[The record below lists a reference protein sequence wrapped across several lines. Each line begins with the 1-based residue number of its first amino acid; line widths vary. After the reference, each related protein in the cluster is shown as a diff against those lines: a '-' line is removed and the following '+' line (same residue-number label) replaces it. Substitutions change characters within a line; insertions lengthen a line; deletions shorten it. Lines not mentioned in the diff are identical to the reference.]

1 MGLDFN
7 TNGLGKVLDALK
19 NNIMRNTHV
28 ATFGIVRETN
38 DDVAYVEFIPV
49 IDKNN
54 TTNVMCF
61 NASPFALEVGDLV
74 IVIFMDRNY
83 RQNVKQYLANKALSE
98 LTTNDILHSIEYGV
112 IVSKV
117 GAEITDN
124 KYPINWSSSFS
135 SNTLSQTLTMSDGS
149 TLTNSVSI
157 TFDAPVTSV
166 NGKTGAVVLTLED
179 LGDFPPVVFSGS
191 YNDLYDKPTVYQETV
206 QGDMLSHVFN
216 NITPQLQTNTPDA
229 SEYSY
234 WYKINETN
242 GLQQRSNN
250 DIIILDD
257 NEEETLL
264 KGTQFLLKGD
274 K

>member
-1 MGLDFN
+1 MAFDFN
-7 TNGLGKVLDALK
+7 INGLGKVLDALK

-28 ATFGIVRETN
+28 ATFGIVKETN
-38 DDVAYVEFIPV
+38 DDVAYVEFLPI

-61 NASPFALEVGDLV
+61 NASPFALEVNDLV

-83 RQNVKQYLANKALSE
+83 RQNVKQYLADKALSE
-98 LTTNDILHSIEYGV
+98 LNIGDILHSMEYGV
-112 IVSKV
+112 IISKV

-124 KYPINWSSSFS
+124 KYPNKWTSSFS
-135 SNTLSQTLTMSDGS
+135 NGTLSQTLTMSDGS
-149 TLTNSVSI
+149 TLSNSVSI
-157 TFDAPVTSV
+157 SIDAPVTSV

-191 YNDLYDKPTVYQETV
+191 YNDLYDKPTVYLETV
-206 QGDMLSHVFN
+206 EGDMLSHVFN
-216 NITPQLQTNTPDA
+216 NITPQVQSNTPDA

-250 DIIILDD
+250 DIIILD
-257 NEEETLL
+257 NQEEDTLL